1 MKKIAYCIMVHNDI
15 VHLTHLISALGHQ
28 CEIFIH
34 VDGFINDTPFLKA
47 LKQFKNVHFLSPR
60 IRVSWGGISMV
71 DVMIELLRIAI
82 DFPENFSHFVF
93 LSGSCYPIKPAKTIQ
108 EFFLANQNKS
118 FIKFIK
124 LTDHPDY
131 EKQVKY
137 QYIME
142 NPFKNRNKLT
152 HQLHRV
158 LRRASIH
165 ARVKNKWQRE
175 IVPYGGSNWVALNKE
190 CADYVIKYHDNN
202 PWFYQMFKN
211 TYAPDEHY
219 IHTILGNSPLVS
231 QCTGIQVFQYFGLD
245 YLANLHIVHIS
256 LTKWFTIADWD
267 EIKNSDKFFV
277 RKVRTSDG
285 KDLVERIDQ
294 EILHIDEN
302 S

>member
-1 MKKIAYCIMVHNDI
+1 MKKVAYCIMVHND
-15 VHLTHLISALGHQ
+15 VDHLKMLIKALGDN

-34 VDGFINDTPFLKA
+34 VDGYVDDKPFIDQITAP
-47 LKQFKNVHFLSPR
+47 NVHFLQPR
-60 IRVSWGGISMV
+60 IKVSWAGISMV
-71 DVMIELLRIAI
+71 DVMIELLRMALKFSE
-82 DFPENFSHFVF
+82 DFSHFVF
-93 LSGSCYPIKPAKTIQ
+93 LSGSCYPIKSSQ
-108 EFFLANQNKS
+108 EISNFLSLNENKS
-118 FIKFIK
+118 FIKYID
-124 LTDHPDY
+124 LRDHPDY

-137 QYIME
+137 CYIME
-142 NPFKNRNKLT
+142 NPFGERNRLT
-152 HQLHRV
+152 HQIHRV

-165 ARVKNKWQRE
+165 LRIKNKWKKG
-175 IVPYGGSNWVALNKE
+175 IIPYGGSNWIAINTE
-190 CADYVIKYHDNN
+190 CAQYVLDFHDTN

-231 QCTGIQVFQYFGLD
+231 QCTGVQVFKYFGLD